1 MSYVGSTVGSIRI
14 DSQLGAGGMG
24 EVYLGFDTRLERR
37 VAVKTIRP
45 EKRLGFQAKT
55 RFLRE
60 ARLLSKIGHPSICQV
75 YDLIETPGA
84 DFLVLEYVQ
93 GTTLRK
99 LAMEELGFERKL
111 RLSEKIAMALA
122 AAHREKVVH
131 RDLKADNVMVTP
143 GDEVKVLDFGIA
155 RSLGD
160 PAPPSA
166 HPPQAVPL
174 PSTDSDRTEELG
186 WMFPGKTL
194 FPVDE
199 GDGGKLTQHGV
210 VVGTIYAMSPEQA
223 AGSEVTE
230 ATDLYSFGILLQEL
244 FTGEEAYEG
253 DDEAEVVWKV
263 MRAETRP
270 IAGLDLDLTRLI
282 QDLQSLDPR
291 RRPTAEQAAERL
303 RWILDKPQRLRRK
316 RFRFAAVVTAF
327 FVLTGVLAVVSWF
340 AVETE
345 RARREAERRR
355 KQAESLI
362 GFMLGDLR
370 QRLEAVN
377 RLDVLDAVGD
387 RALGY
392 FDELPE
398 ADLTDEEMLRRV
410 QAIHQ
415 IGEVR
420 RAQGNLPA
428 ALEAFRKSQA
438 LARDLVRRD
447 PSDQER
453 QIRLLETYNWVG
465 QALFDQ
471 GKMDETL
478 AEWKTAQR
486 LAQEQVD
493 LHPNSSS
500 LLQALATAH
509 HNVGTVQDQ
518 LGDLEGALRSYQ
530 EVLKVLRRL
539 AADNPGDL
547 GLQAHMAATLAW
559 VSNGLE
565 RQGDLAAALA
575 PRRESLQIYERIA
588 AREPGNPLLRQ
599 DVATA
604 QGFLASLLAPLG
616 DLETARDL
624 FQSGLVTIEELSA
637 QDPEN
642 TGLQRWHGTF
652 HSSLG
657 HLAILEGRPGEAI
670 GPLRTARSVYE
681 KLVAKDATS
690 VDWRLQL
697 GVTRG
702 RLATA
707 LEGRD
712 LAAARAEAKAALAIL
727 RPLLEE
733 DPSDPTRGY
742 VADAEVMLG
751 RIEAAL
757 GNPGEARASWERAL
771 AVLEPCSKPITHW
784 KLLSPRAQA
793 LLALGRRDEARTA
806 VEQLQRAGVFAAGGA
821 LTPVPSPVTGRGAP
835 PPHP

>member
-1 MSYVGSTVGSIRI
+1 MSYIGSTVGAIRI

-75 YDLIETPGA
+75 YDLIETLEA

-99 LAMEELGFERKL
+99 LAMEELSFERKL
-111 RLSEKIAMALA
+111 RLSEKIARALA

-143 GDEVKVLDFGIA
+143 EDEVKVLDFGIA

-166 HPPQAVPL
+166 PPPQAVPL
-174 PSTDSDRTEELG
+174 QAADPDRTEELG
-186 WMFPGKTL
+186 WTFPGKPL

-199 GDGGKLTQHGV
+199 ADGAKLTRQGV
-210 VVGTIYAMSPEQA
+210 VMGTLCAMSPEQA
-223 AGSEVTE
+223 AGGEVTE

-253 DDEAEVVWKV
+253 DDEMEVVWKV

-270 IAGLDLDLTRLI
+270 ISGLDLDLTRLI
-282 QDLQSLDPR
+282 HDLQSLDPR

-316 RFRFAAVVTAF
+316 RFRFAAVVTSF
-327 FVLTGVLAVVSWF
+327 LVLVAVLAVVSWL
-340 AVETE
+340 AVEAE
-345 RARREAERRR
+345 RARREAEHRR

-370 QRLEAVN
+370 TRLEAVN

-398 ADLTDEEMLRRV
+398 GELTDEELLRRV

-447 PSDQER
+447 PSNQER
-453 QIRLLETYNWVG
+453 QVHLLETYNWVG

-478 AEWKTAQR
+478 SEWKEAQK
-486 LAQEQVD
+486 LAREQVD
-493 LHPNSSS
+493 LHPSS
-500 LLQALATAH
+500 LPLRSALATAH
-509 HNVGTVQDQ
+509 HNLGTVQDQ
-518 LGDLEGALRSYQ
+518 LGDLEGALRTYQ
-530 EVLKVLRRL
+530 EVLKVLRKL
-539 AADNPGDL
+539 AADKPGDM

-575 PRRESLQIYERIA
+575 PRRESLQISERIA

-599 DVATA
+599 EVATA

-616 DLETARDL
+616 DLETARGL
-624 FQSGLVTIEELSA
+624 FQSGLVTIEELAA

-642 TGLQRWHGTF
+642 TGLQRWRGTF

-657 HLAILEGRPGEAI
+657 HLAITEGKPGEAI
-670 GPLRTARSVYE
+670 GPLRTARSIYAG
-681 KLVAKDATS
+681 LVAKDATS

-697 GVTRG
+697 GVTRS
-702 RLATA
+702 RLAAA
-707 LEGRD
+707 LEERD
-712 LAAARAEAKAALAIL
+712 LAEARAEAKAALSIL
-727 RPLLEE
+727 HPLLDEA
-733 DPSDPTRGY
+733 PSDPTRGY
-742 VADAEVMLG
+742 VADAEVTLG
-751 RIEAAL
+751 RIEAAI
-757 GNPGEARASWERAL
+757 GSSGEARAAWERAL
-771 AVLEPCSKPITHW
+771 AVLEPCAQPITHW

-793 LLALGRRDEARTA
+793 LLALGRMDEARPA
-806 VEQLQRAGVFAAGGA
+806 VEQLRRMGFHPQFA
-821 LTPVPSPVTGRGAP
+821 S
-835 PPHP
+835 